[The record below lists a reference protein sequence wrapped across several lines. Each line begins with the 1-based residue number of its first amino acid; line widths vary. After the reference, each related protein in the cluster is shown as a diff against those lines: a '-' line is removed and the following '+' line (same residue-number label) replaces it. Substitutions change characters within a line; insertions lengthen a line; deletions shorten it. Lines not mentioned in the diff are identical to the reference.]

1 MDSIKEQLRQHFLQI
16 VSLTD
21 EEFEYI
27 WSHFTI
33 RKYKK
38 RQFLIQEGETV
49 KYHFWVSK
57 GLLKS
62 SYTDE
67 SGKEHIL
74 QFAMED
80 WWISDYLALYNH
92 MPASLSVDCIEDSE
106 VLAILEDDRQKLA
119 REIHAFSNFFLQK
132 KNGGYVGL
140 QQRILLLLFKNPRER
155 YERLQQLQPRLL
167 QRVPKTLLAS
177 YLGVSRESLSRLYQ
191 GAVGL

>member
-1 MDSIKEQLRQHFLQI
+1 MDSIKAQLHQHFTTI

-27 WSHFTI
+27 WSHFTP
-33 RKYKK
+33 RKLKK
-38 RQFLIQEGETV
+38 RQFLIQEGDSV
-49 KYHFWVSK
+49 KNHYWVYK

-92 MPASLSVDCIEDSE
+92 TPASLSVDCIEDSE
-106 VLAILEDDRQKLA
+106 VLALSDDDRQKLT

-167 QRVPKTLLAS
+167 QRVPKTLLAA

-191 GAVGL
+191 GEM